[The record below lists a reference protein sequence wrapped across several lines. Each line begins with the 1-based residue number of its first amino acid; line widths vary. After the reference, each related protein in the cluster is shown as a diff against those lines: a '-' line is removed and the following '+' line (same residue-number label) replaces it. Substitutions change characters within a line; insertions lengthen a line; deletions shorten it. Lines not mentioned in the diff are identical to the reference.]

1 MDRLSQAD
9 AILAAAL
16 VNSPSAIVPGHV
28 LSPMDC
34 DSTIPVARMTVRA
47 CDRRAHDGYHTR
59 GGQDTD
65 YDAGPPV
72 LDAEMMVLSRGAIPR
87 PRTADRSA

>member
-16 VNSPSAIVPGHV
+16 VYSPSVIVPGHV

-34 DSTIPVARMTVRA
+34 ESTIPVTRMVVRA
-47 CDRRAHDGYHTR
+47 CDRRAHARPTARRSY
-59 GGQDTD
+59 
-65 YDAGPPV
+65 PV
-72 LDAEMMVLSRGAIPR
+72 LDAEMMLVSRGAAIPR
-87 PRTADRSA
+87 PRSANRSA

>member
-16 VNSPSAIVPGHV
+16 VYSPSVIVPGHV

-34 DSTIPVARMTVRA
+34 ELTIPVTRRVVRA
-47 CDRRAHDGYHTR
+47 CDRRAHQADHA
-59 GGQDTD
+59 QD
-65 YDAGPPV
+65 YPL
-72 LDAEMMVLSRGAIPR
+72 LDAEMMLASRGAAIPR
-87 PRTADRSA
+87 PRSADRSA

>member
-16 VNSPSAIVPGHV
+16 AYSPSVIVPGHV

-34 DSTIPVARMTVRA
+34 ESTIPVTRMVVRA
-47 CDRRAHDGYHTR
+47 CDRRAHAADRAEEH
-59 GGQDTD
+59 
-65 YDAGPPV
+65 PV
-72 LDAEMMVLSRGAIPR
+72 LDAEMMLVSRGASLPR
-87 PRTADRSA
+87 PRRANRSA